1 MEIVEEPL
9 ATEQIVSKGT
19 KQVVAELVQRQDID
33 FMNMVVLD
41 AHLLKTYRACE
52 QKFNYFEE
60 HHVIGKGVK
69 AAPGFG
75 ISMHAG
81 IEHYRKAKMEGKN
94 FDQALII
101 GAGHLLKAYKDNM
114 PKEAQSEVLQ
124 DDKRSL
130 DNALRIYEGYC
141 KHYEPMGYKFHYV
154 EVPFAM
160 YLGKIRSWKYIDLG
174 NGVVSMDVTQVVERE
189 LVYVGIIDAV
199 LEMHNALYV
208 NDLKTTAWSISESWL
223 EGFRMDQGLCGYT
236 VAAKEILGVDTQHA
250 LVHGIWVQKEA
261 KTTRGKPLDEYFQSK
276 EIHWDQGLIDE
287 WHRNT
292 IMTAERIERSRLMQE
307 WQMDWGQNCGAFGGC
322 EYRPLCSAPP
332 KFRRHMIEVEYQRA
346 IWAPLED
353 ERLQKIEGL

>member
-1 MEIVEEPL
+1 MEIEGDTVTNEEL
-9 ATEQIVSKGT
+9 VAKNT
-19 KQVVAELVQRQDID
+19 KDVVVELVQQKDID
-33 FMNMVVLD
+33 VMSMVVLD
-41 AHLLKTYRACE
+41 AHLLKTFRACE

-60 HHVIGKGVK
+60 QHVIAGGMK

-75 ISMHAG
+75 IAMHSG

-94 FDQALII
+94 FDQALVI

-114 PKEAQSEVLQ
+114 PSESQSEVLQ

-154 EVPFAM
+154 EVPFAL
-160 YLGKIRSWKYIDLG
+160 YLGKIDSFDTNNVNKKIQKDLI
-174 NGVVSMDVTQVVERE
+174 
-189 LVYVGIIDAV
+189 YVGIIDAV
-199 LEMHNALYV
+199 LEMHDALYV
-208 NDLKTTAWSISESWL
+208 NDLKTTAWSISDSWL

-236 VAAKEILGVDTQHA
+236 IAAREILGVNTQHA

-261 KTTRGKPLDEYFQSK
+261 KTARAKPLDEYFQSK
-276 EIHWDQGLIDE
+276 EIHWPEDIINE

-292 IMTAERIERSRLMQE
+292 ILTATRIEKARLDNQ

-322 EYRPLCSAPP
+322 EYRKLCSAPLG
-332 KFRRHMIEVEYQRA
+332 FRQRMIDLEYRRA
-346 IWAPLED
+346 IWSPLED